1 VKKAHR
7 KSGIG
12 DSNHQNIAGFK
23 TPIEV
28 TPIEGRETL
37 KSFLWEEKFP
47 DREIGEFQ
55 ETRKTQSQTE
65 LRKLV
70 KLKCLSFLFV
80 LVINVVDY
88 S

>member
-1 VKKAHR
+1 V
-7 KSGIG
+7 GG
-12 DSNHQNIAGFK
+12 
-23 TPIEV
+23 
-28 TPIEGRETL
+28 
-37 KSFLWEEKFP
+37 KFS